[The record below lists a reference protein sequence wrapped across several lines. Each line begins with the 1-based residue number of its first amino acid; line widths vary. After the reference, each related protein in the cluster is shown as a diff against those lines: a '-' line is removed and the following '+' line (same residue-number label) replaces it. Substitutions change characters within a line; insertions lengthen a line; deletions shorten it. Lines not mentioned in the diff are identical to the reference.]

1 MKQYRSYDFRKKGIL
16 LTVEEIIATNIP
28 PLSRPSNPNKV
39 SIETRVV
46 AALTSAE
53 NAIII
58 WRERW
63 RKFSDWNLA
72 FSSR

>member
-1 MKQYRSYDFRKKGIL
+1 ML

-28 PLSRPSNPNKV
+28 PFSRPSNPSKV
-39 SIETRVV
+39 SVETRVV

>member
-1 MKQYRSYDFRKKGIL
+1 MNQYRFCDFRKKGML

-28 PLSRPSNPNKV
+28 PFSRPSNPSKV
-39 SIETRVV
+39 SVETRVV